1 MSKTSFRRQ
10 SRPANRWFW
19 MMLAFLIV
27 GLMGSL
33 GAAPADTAR
42 GLHGAAWE
50 PFSFWTSDQYS
61 GFEKVALLANV
72 VIALAGLGYALL
84 LVGEVYGAGK
94 GTSRMQE
101 IAQAV
106 REGADA
112 YLKRQLTTV
121 GLLIIV
127 ISAVLVLTK
136 WPWGMDASN
145 A

>member
-10 SRPANRWFW
+10 PRFANRWFW
-19 MMLAFLIV
+19 MMLAFLVV
-27 GLMGSL
+27 GLMGA
-33 GAAPADTAR
+33 GAPPTT
-42 GLHGAAWE
+42 GGGHAAWE

-101 IAQAV
+101 IAQAI

-112 YLKRQLTTV
+112 YLKRQLMTV
-121 GLLIIV
+121 GAMIAVITVVLI
-127 ISAVLVLTK
+127 LTK
-136 WPWGMDASN
+136 WPWGIDPADRSY
-145 A
+145 

>member
-1 MSKTSFRRQ
+1 MAKTRFSRQ

-19 MMLAFLIV
+19 TMLAFLIV
-27 GLMGSL
+27 GLMGSF
-33 GAAPADTAR
+33 GAGPAGTAA
-42 GLHGAAWE
+42 GAHAAWE

-72 VIALAGLGYALL
+72 VIALAGLGYALM
-84 LVGEVYGAGK
+84 LVSEVYGAST

-112 YLKRQLTTV
+112 YLRR
-121 GLLIIV
+121 
-127 ISAVLVLTK
+127 
-136 WPWGMDASN
+136 
-145 A
+145 